1 MNNERIARP
10 FGPAP
15 GGRPVTMRGP
25 ADMAELL
32 PYLLGFFP
40 DDSIVAVGLQG
51 PDLHQGGVIRLDIPE
66 SPQQWPAAADET
78 ASLLVGLSERR
89 DRRPVQVLLYLCQDP
104 DREHGPPVLDRLEPL
119 AQELRAAFEA
129 RGVAVKESLCVSSG
143 RWWSFLCRREG
154 CCDPAGHPVR
164 PGPGP
169 MAAAATVAGLAP
181 RGSRKAIVAG
191 LAPIGPPG
199 ADAQRLALAR
209 AVAGGP
215 AGGAPSPSREQG
227 GALLDQAVAE
237 FMAGSRAL
245 DEQRAARLL
254 IALQDRRT
262 RDQAAEYVRPE
273 ELAPTQRLWRFLAR
287 RCVPPYTGYAPPPL
301 TLLAWASWVA
311 GDTATARV
319 VLAHTLRL
327 APSYLLAQLLYESL
341 NGGLAPEELLAS
353 VAAERSRRSGGAP
366 GAAADSPDSTPARSP
381 GNDPG
386 GDPEQAP
393 EEPSVPAPAKPRRR
407 RARKGAAEADAP
419 GVSEVVRP
427 AATAEPVDA
436 AGAAGTAGRVPDRPV
451 RATPKPGEAGRPEVG
466 PSGGPDGGP
475 PVRMPDRDAGRP
487 SARARSVRRLRLGR
501 ASPWASEEAMAGGR
515 SRCRGARGSAGR
527 SRHVR

>member
-1 MNNERIARP
+1 MNNERVALP
-10 FGPAP
+10 FHPAS

-66 SPQQWPAAADET
+66 APQQWSAAADET

-104 DREHGPPVLDRLEPL
+104 DREHGPPVLDRLQPL
-119 AQELRAAFEA
+119 AEELRAAFQA
-129 RGVAVKESLCVSSG
+129 RGVRVKESLCVSAG

-164 PGPGP
+164 HSPAPGPV
-169 MAAAATVAGLAP
+169 AAAATFAGLAP
-181 RGSRKAIVAG
+181 RGSRKAIVAAVG
-191 LAPIGPPG
+191 PIGPPE

-209 AVAGGP
+209 VLDSR
-215 AGGAPSPSREQG
+215 APSPSREQG

-237 FMAGSRAL
+237 FMAGARVL
-245 DEQRAARLL
+245 DDHRTARLL
-254 IALQDRRT
+254 VALQDRRT
-262 RDQAAEYVRPE
+262 RDRAAEYIRPE

-287 RCVPPYTGYAPPPL
+287 RCVPPYAGYAPPPL

-327 APSYLLAQLLYESL
+327 APTYLLAQLLYESL
-341 NGGLAPEELLAS
+341 NGGLSPEELLAS
-353 VAAERSRRSGGAP
+353 VAAERGRRSAGERGAP
-366 GAAADSPDSTPARSP
+366 AGGP
-381 GNDPG
+381 GRPVPERG
-386 GDPEQAP
+386 PDPERSP
-393 EEPSVPAPAKPRRR
+393 EEPSPPVPAKPRRR
-407 RARKGAAEADAP
+407 RARKGEAEAEPP
-419 GVSEVVRP
+419 GES
-427 AATAEPVDA
+427 
-436 AGAAGTAGRVPDRPV
+436 GAASPGAV
-451 RATPKPGEAGRPEVG
+451 PGEAGAPGVAGTPGRRPDRPARGTAKVREGGRPDEG
-466 PSGGPDGGP
+466 PSAGP
-475 PVRMPDRDAGRP
+475 PVRASDREARRP
-487 SARARSVRRLRLGR
+487 SSRVRSARRAGPGR
-501 ASPWASEEAMAGGR
+501 ASPWASVEAAAATAGGR
-515 SRCRGARGSAGR
+515 GRSRGARGATGR
-527 SRHVR
+527 SRHAP

>member
-1 MNNERIARP
+1 MNNERIAPP
-10 FGPAP
+10 FGPAST
-15 GGRPVTMRGP
+15 GRPVTMRGP

-66 SPQQWPAAADET
+66 SPQQWPAAAGET

-104 DREHGPPVLDRLEPL
+104 DREHGPPVLDRLGPL
-119 AQELRAAFEA
+119 AEELRAAFEA

-164 PGPGP
+164 HSPGPGP
-169 MAAAATVAGLAP
+169 VAAAATFAGLAP
-181 RGSRKAIVAG
+181 RGSRKALVAG

-209 AVAGGP
+209 AVADERAGHAP
-215 AGGAPSPSREQG
+215 ALSREQG
-227 GALLDQAVAE
+227 SALLDQAVAE

-245 DEQRAARLL
+245 DEHRAARLL
-254 IALQDRRT
+254 IALQDRRI

-287 RCVPPYTGYAPPPL
+287 RCVPPYTGCAPPPL

-341 NGGLAPEELLAS
+341 NGGLSPEELLAS
-353 VAAERSRRSGGAP
+353 VAAERSRRSGEARGEP
-366 GAAADSPDSTPARSP
+366 ADSPDGTPERSP
-381 GNDPG
+381 GS
-386 GDPEQAP
+386 DPEHAP
-393 EEPSVPAPAKPRRR
+393 EGPSGPTPAKPRRR

-419 GVSEVVRP
+419 TVSDVAGP
-427 AATAEPVDA
+427 AAA
-436 AGAAGTAGRVPDRPV
+436 ADAAGTAGRIPDRPAGA
-451 RATPKPGEAGRPEVG
+451 RPKSGESGRSDDG
-466 PSGGPDGGP
+466 PSGGPP
-475 PVRMPDRDAGRP
+475 LRTSDRGAGRP
-487 SARARSVRRLRLGR
+487 SARVRSARRLRLGR
-501 ASPWASEEAMAGGR
+501 ASPWASAEAAADGR

-527 SRHVR
+527 SRYAQ

>member
-1 MNNERIARP
+1 MNNEHIALP
-10 FGPAP
+10 FGPAS
-15 GGRPVTMRGP
+15 GGRPVSMRGP

-66 SPQQWPAAADET
+66 SPRQWPAAAGET

-89 DRRPVQVLLYLCQDP
+89 DRRPAQVLLYLCQDP

-119 AQELRAAFEA
+119 AAELRAAFET

-143 RWWSFLCRREG
+143 RWWSFLCRGEG
-154 CCDPAGHPVR
+154 CCDPAGQPIR

-169 MAAAATVAGLAP
+169 VAAAATFAGLAP

-199 ADAQRLALAR
+199 AEVQRLALAR
-209 AVAGGP
+209 AAAGGR
-215 AGGAPSPSREQG
+215 AGQASALSRERG

-237 FMAGSRAL
+237 FMAGARVL
-245 DEQRAARLL
+245 DEHRTARLL
-254 IALQDRRT
+254 VALQDRRT
-262 RDQAAEYVRPE
+262 RDRAAEYIRPE

-287 RCVPPYTGYAPPPL
+287 RCVPPYAGYAPPPL

-353 VAAERSRRSGGAP
+353 VAAERSRRSGGARREPVEGLTGPDPANGP
-366 GAAADSPDSTPARSP
+366 GATPEK
-381 GNDPG
+381 
-386 GDPEQAP
+386 DPEKGPEGGPEPVPEAP
-393 EEPSVPAPAKPRRR
+393 PGPAPAKPRRR
-407 RARKGAAEADAP
+407 RARKGPAEVPSRRALGD
-419 GVSEVVRP
+419 V
-427 AATAEPVDA
+427 AAT
-436 AGAAGTAGRVPDRPV
+436 TGRLPDHPTGG
-451 RATPKPGEAGRPEVG
+451 TPKDGEAGRPDEG
-466 PSGGPDGGP
+466 PGGGP
-475 PVRMPDRDAGRP
+475 PVRASDREAGRP
-487 SARARSVRRLRLGR
+487 SVRARSVRRLRLGR
-501 ASPWASEEAMAGGR
+501 ASPWAAEAMAGGR
-515 SRCRGARGSAGR
+515 GRCRAARGSAGR
-527 SRHVR
+527 ARHAR

>member
-1 MNNERIARP
+1 MNNERIAPP
-10 FGPAP
+10 FGPASA
-15 GGRPVTMRGP
+15 GRPVTMRGP

-66 SPQQWPAAADET
+66 SPKRWPAAADET

-104 DREHGPPVLDRLEPL
+104 DREHGPPVLDRLGPL
-119 AQELRAAFEA
+119 AGELRAAFEA

-164 PGPGP
+164 HSPGPGP
-169 MAAAATVAGLAP
+169 VAAAATFAGLAP
-181 RGSRKAIVAG
+181 RGSRKALVAG

-209 AVAGGP
+209 AVAVADER
-215 AGGAPSPSREQG
+215 AGHAPPPSREQG

-245 DEQRAARLL
+245 DEDRAARLL
-254 IALQDRRT
+254 IALQDRRI

-353 VAAERSRRSGGAP
+353 VVAERSRRSSEARGEP
-366 GAAADSPDSTPARSP
+366 ADSFDDAPDRGSGSDRGSGP
-381 GNDPG
+381 GSD
-386 GDPEQAP
+386 P
-393 EEPSVPAPAKPRRR
+393 EEPSGPAPAKPRRR
-407 RARKGAAEADAP
+407 RARKGSAEADAP
-419 GVSEVVRP
+419 KVSDVAGP
-427 AATAEPVDA
+427 AAAADA
-436 AGAAGTAGRVPDRPV
+436 AGPAGRLPDRPAG
-451 RATPKPGEAGRPEVG
+451 ATPKSGEAARPDDG
-466 PSGGPDGGP
+466 PSGGPP
-475 PVRMPDRDAGRP
+475 LPRTSDRGAGRP
-487 SARARSVRRLRLGR
+487 SARVRSVRRLRLGR
-501 ASPWASEEAMAGGR
+501 ASPWASAEATEGGR
-515 SRCRGARGSAGR
+515 SRCRGARASAGR
-527 SRHVR
+527 SRHAR